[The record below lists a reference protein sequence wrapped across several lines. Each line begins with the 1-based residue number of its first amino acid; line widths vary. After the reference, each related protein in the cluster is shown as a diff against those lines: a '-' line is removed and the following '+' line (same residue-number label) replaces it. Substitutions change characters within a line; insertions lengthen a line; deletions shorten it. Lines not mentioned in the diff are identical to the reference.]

1 MATLQSPGVSVSI
14 IDQSNYASTG
24 PGTVPFILL
33 ATGENK
39 TSTAGGI
46 AAYTTASTAGQ
57 VQLINSQKELLQNY
71 GLPSFPVDGSG
82 NRIYGSELAEY
93 GLMAA
98 HSVLGLTNSA
108 YILRADVNLAQLKG
122 SASRPYGNPNGGSI
136 YNETSTTEYGIFAW
150 NAGTQEFIHVMP
162 TIITDANATTA
173 LVPNSSTPAKSFGNI
188 GDYAVV
194 ATDVKNP
201 VYVKAYDNSWNPVG
215 TADWIAKTP
224 TVVGSNVIT
233 NTLTPGTTFRINTV
247 EIAIPPAGAGFTN
260 PILSDVVAAINS
272 AIANVNNATSLM
284 GLNAA
289 AINGKLALFATR
301 AANSTGVLQVI
312 NQVQQQ
318 PDGAIALA
326 AGQGTALA
334 DLGFTAGTYNG
345 PLFVA
350 QPHYNVPA
358 WKTTDVGTIAGA
370 QAVLGTGA
378 STGSITSIFVTNQG
392 SGYSTAPTVQIGTP
406 WAANAAVILNQDIV
420 TPDGLHYKVTTAG
433 LLAGTAPTAPGTG
446 RTVTNGSAVLT
457 QLGTAAQ
464 AIATVSNGSIS
475 SITVINPGSGY
486 TTSPAITFAN
496 PSGQT
501 SRPSD
506 SVWLKTTAV
515 NQGANFSIYN
525 YNSTSDTYDAMTANV
540 VSGDDAAAIKML
552 DPAQGG
558 LGIPRGTLYVQTN
571 FGTSVTGQLNYRIM
585 QRIAQGATVIT
596 GLTTN
601 PVFTAGDS
609 FYVAVSQ
616 TGVAAYTTYAQ
627 VIMVATTTGQTGAAM
642 FAQQVNAANIPNLVA
657 SVTASNQV
665 VLTHKTGGVIKL
677 YNGVNTPLTT
687 AGIVYSNS
695 PNAVNTNYV
704 LPSDFEA
711 NTIVGT
717 NFAYAPAFHLY
728 QQNTQP
734 ITAPA
739 DGTRWFAETPIEVD
753 IMINDGSHWRGYHS
767 SKYTR
772 DSRGF
777 NLQNT
782 DPNGIIISS
791 TQPTTKSDGHSL
803 LSYGDLW
810 LDTSDLEN
818 YPVISRWQNV
828 LGTDKWVSIDVSN
841 STSSEGMLFAD
852 ARWDMNGTAHPALDA
867 KPAITDLMT
876 SDYVDLDAPD
886 PTLYP
891 RGILL
896 FNTRR
901 STYNVKE
908 YHSAAFTH
916 ATYPLMPLPAVSAT
930 WHTVSGKKVNNVP
943 YFGRRAQRNVIVSA
957 LKQAVDINADI
968 REDQRFFNL
977 LVCPGYPELTSN
989 LVTLN
994 NDRRNTGFIL
1004 ADTPMG
1010 LASDSTSV
1018 QNYITNVIGVND
1030 TTEDGLMNEDSYTG
1044 VFYPGAAITNALDGV
1059 GQVVVPMT
1067 HAILRMVVKSDQNS
1081 YQWFAPAGS
1090 TRGTIDNV
1098 SGIGYVDRMTG
1109 KFYKIGTG
1117 QALRDLLY
1125 VNRVNPVSVFP
1136 SVGILNYGNHTRQAN
1151 ATALDRINVARLINY
1166 IRYQLEILTKP
1177 LVFEPNDKITR
1188 NEAKQAIESLMN
1200 SLVARRGLYDYLVVC
1215 DETNNTPASIDRNE
1229 LHIDIAIEP
1238 AKAVEFIY
1246 IPVRILNTGAIKG
1259 TNVNSNGLSN
1269 ITPSVAL
1276 Q

>member
-33 ATGENK
+33 ATGQNK

-57 VQLINSQKELLQNY
+57 VQLVSSQKELLQNY

-108 YILRADVNLAQLKG
+108 YILRADVNLTQLKG

-136 YNETSTTEYGIFAW
+136 FNDTSTTEYGIFGW
-150 NAGTQEFIHVMP
+150 NRGTQEFYHITP
-162 TIITDANATTA
+162 TIITDANASTA
-173 LVPNSSTPAKSFGNI
+173 LVAGTSTPATSFGNV
-188 GDYAVV
+188 GDYVVV

-201 VYVKAYDNSWNPVG
+201 VYVKAYDNSWNNVG
-215 TADWIAKTP
+215 TAAWIAKTP
-224 TVVGSNVIT
+224 TVVGANVIT
-233 NTLTPGTTFRINTV
+233 STTLTAATTFKINTY
-247 EIAIPPAGAGFTN
+247 EITVPNPIGLATN
-260 PILSDVVAAINS
+260 PTLDQLVATINAAVAANPTI
-272 AIANVNNATSLM
+272 LM
-284 GLNAA
+284 GVHAA
-289 AINGKLALFATR
+289 NINGKLALFATR
-301 AANSTGVLQVI
+301 VANSTGTLVPVLGVTPP
-312 NQVQQQ
+312 

-326 AGQGTALA
+326 VGTGTALA
-334 DLGFTAGTYNG
+334 DLGFTAGVYNG

-358 WKTTDVGTIAGA
+358 WKTSDVGTIAGS

-378 STGSITSIFVTNQG
+378 NTGSITSVFITNPG
-392 SGYSTAPTVQIGTP
+392 SGYSSTPAVQIGTP
-406 WAANAAVILNQDIV
+406 WAANAPVILNQDIV
-420 TPDGLHYKVTTAG
+420 TPDGLHYRVSSAG
-433 LLAGTAPTAPGTG
+433 LLGATAPTAPGTG
-446 RTVTNGSAVLT
+446 LTVTNGSAVLT

-464 AIATVSNGSIS
+464 AVATVANGSITS
-475 SITVINPGSGY
+475 VTVTNPGSGY
-486 TTSPAITFAN
+486 ISSPTVTFASPAGI
-496 PSGQT
+496 T
-501 SRPSD
+501 SRPTD

-525 YNSTSDTYDAMTANV
+525 YNSTSDTYDSLTAAV
-540 VSGDDAAAIKML
+540 VVGDDASAIKAL

-558 LGIPRGTLYVQTN
+558 LGIPRGTIYVQTN
-571 FGTSVTGQLNYRIM
+571 FGSSITGQLNYRIM
-585 QRIAQGATVIT
+585 QRIVQGATVVT

-601 PVFTAGDS
+601 PTFVPGDS
-609 FYVAVSQ
+609 FYVSVSQ
-616 TGVAAYTTYAQ
+616 TGVASYTTPVQ
-627 VIMVATTTGQTGAAM
+627 IIMVATTTGQSSVAM

-657 SVTASNQV
+657 SVTGSNQI
-665 VLTHKTGGVIKL
+665 VLTHKTGGVIKM

-687 AGIVYSNS
+687 AGIVYSSS
-695 PNAVNTNYV
+695 PNAVNTGYV
-704 LPSDFEA
+704 LPSDFDA
-711 NTIVGT
+711 NTLIGT
-717 NFAYAPAFHLY
+717 NFAYAPAFNLY

-734 ITAPA
+734 ITAPV

-767 SKYTR
+767 SKYTT

-782 DPNGIIISS
+782 DVNGIIISS
-791 TQPTTKSDGHSL
+791 TMPTTKSDGHSL

-818 YPVISRWQNV
+818 YPLISRWQNV

-841 STSSEGMLFAD
+841 STSSDGMLFAD
-852 ARWDMNGTAHPALDA
+852 VRWDMDGTTDPALDA
-867 KPAITDLMT
+867 KPAITDLLT

-908 YHSAAFTH
+908 YQSATFTH
-916 ATYPLMPLPAVSAT
+916 ANYPLMPLPAISAT
-930 WHTVSGKKVNNVP
+930 WHTVSGKKTNNVP

-957 LKQAVDINADI
+957 MKQVVDNNADI

-989 LVTLN
+989 LITLN

-1018 QNYITNVIGVND
+1018 QNYITNVVGVND
-1030 TTEDGLMNEDSYTG
+1030 TSEDGLMNEDSYTA

-1098 SGIGYVDRMTG
+1098 SGIGYVDRLTG

-1117 QALRDLLY
+1117 QSLRDLLY

-1200 SLVARRGLYDYLVVC
+1200 SLVAHRGLYDYLVVC

>member
-33 ATGENK
+33 ATGQNK
-39 TSTAGGI
+39 TSSAGGV

-57 VQLINSQKELLQNY
+57 VHLVTSQKELLQNY

-108 YILRADVNLAQLKG
+108 YILRADVNLTQLKG

-136 YNETSTTEYGIFAW
+136 YNDTNTTQYGIFTW
-150 NAGTQEFIHVMP
+150 NSGTQEFYHVTP
-162 TIITDANATTA
+162 TVITDANAATA
-173 LVPNSSTPAKSFGNI
+173 LVAGTSTPATSFGNV

-201 VYVKAYDNSWNPVG
+201 VYAKAYDNTWNNVG
-215 TADWIAKTP
+215 TSAWIAKTA
-224 TVVGSNVIT
+224 TVTGANVIT
-233 NTLTPGTTFRINTV
+233 STTLTAATTFKINTYTITV
-247 EIAIPPAGAGFTN
+247 PSPIGLATN
-260 PILSDVVAAINS
+260 PTLDQLVATINAQVAANPTILMGVR
-272 AIANVNNATSLM
+272 AANV
-284 GLNAA
+284 G
-289 AINGKLALFATR
+289 GKLALFATR
-301 AANSTGVLQVI
+301 VANSTGTLVPVNGI
-312 NQVQQQ
+312 TPP

-326 AGQGTALA
+326 IGTGTALA

-358 WKTTDVGTIAGA
+358 WKTSDVGTIAGA
-370 QAVLGTGA
+370 QAVLGSGA
-378 STGSITSIFVTNQG
+378 STGSITSVFMTNPG
-392 SGYSTAPTVQIGTP
+392 SGYATVPAVQIGTP
-406 WAANAAVILNQDIV
+406 WAANAPVMLNQDIV
-420 TPDGLHYKVTTAG
+420 DPSGLHYRVTTAG
-433 LLAGTAPTAPGTG
+433 LLGPTAPVAPGTG
-446 RTVTNGSAVLT
+446 LTVTNGSAVLT
-457 QLGTAAQ
+457 QQGTAAQ
-464 AIATVSNGSIS
+464 AIATVVNGSITGV
-475 SITVINPGSGY
+475 TVTNPGSGY
-486 TTSPAITFAN
+486 ISSPTITFAS
-496 PSGQT
+496 PAGQT
-501 SRPSD
+501 SRPTD
-506 SVWLKTTAV
+506 SVWLKTTPV
-515 NQGANFSIYN
+515 NQGANFDIYN
-525 YNSTSDTYDAMTANV
+525 YNSTSDTYDAMATSV
-540 VSGDDAAAIKML
+540 IVGDDADAIKAL

-558 LGIPRGTLYVQTN
+558 LGIPRGTIYVQAN
-571 FGTSVTGQLNYRIM
+571 FGTSTTGQLNYRVM
-585 QRIAQGATVIT
+585 QRIVQGATVIT

-601 PVFTAGDS
+601 PTFVAGDS
-609 FYVAVSQ
+609 FYVSVSQ
-616 TGVAAYTTYAQ
+616 IGIAAYTAPVQ
-627 VIMVATTTGQTGAAM
+627 IIMVATTTGQTSAAM
-642 FAQQVNAANIPNLVA
+642 FAQQVNAANVSNLVA
-657 SVTASNQV
+657 SVTGSNQV
-665 VLTHKTGGVIKL
+665 VLTHKTGGVIKM

-695 PNAVNTNYV
+695 PGAVNTTYV
-704 LPSDFEA
+704 LPSDFVT
-711 NTIVGT
+711 NTLIGT
-717 NFAYAPAFHLY
+717 NFAYAPAFTLY
-728 QQNTQP
+728 QQDTQP

-767 SKYTR
+767 SKYTT

-782 DPNGIIISS
+782 DVNGVIISS
-791 TQPTTKSDGHSL
+791 TTPTTKSDGHSL

-818 YPVISRWQNV
+818 YPLISRWQNV
-828 LGTDKWVSIDVSN
+828 LGTDRWVSIDVSN
-841 STSSEGMLFAD
+841 STSSDGMLFAD
-852 ARWDMNGTAHPALDA
+852 VRWDMNGTVDPALDA
-867 KPAITDLMT
+867 KPAITDLLT

-901 STYNVKE
+901 SSYNVKE
-908 YHSAAFTH
+908 YQSKTFTH
-916 ATYPLMPLPAVSAT
+916 VNYPLMPLPAISAT

-957 LKQAVDINADI
+957 MKEVIDMNSDI

-989 LVTLN
+989 LIVLN

-1010 LASDSTSV
+1010 LASDSTTV
-1018 QNYITNVIGVND
+1018 QNYITNAIGAND
-1030 TTEDGLMNEDSYTG
+1030 TSEDGLMNEDSYTA
-1044 VFYPGAAITNALDGV
+1044 VFYPGGAITNALDGV

-1081 YQWFAPAGS
+1081 YPWFAPAGS
-1090 TRGTIDNV
+1090 TRGVIDNV
-1098 SGIGYVDRMTG
+1098 SGIGYVDRLTG

-1117 QALRDLLY
+1117 QSLRDLLY
-1125 VNRVNPVSVFP
+1125 SNRVNPVSVFP

-1166 IRYQLEILTKP
+1166 IRYQLEVLTKP

-1259 TNVNSNGLSN
+1259 TNVNNNGLSN
-1269 ITPSVAL
+1269 TTPSVAL

>member
-33 ATGENK
+33 ATGQNK
-39 TSTAGGI
+39 TSSAGGI
-46 AAYTTASTAGQ
+46 AAYTTMSTAGQ
-57 VQLINSQKELLQNY
+57 VQLVTSQKELLQNY

-108 YILRADVNLAQLKG
+108 YILRADVNLSQLKG

-136 YNETSTTEYGIFAW
+136 FNDTATTEYGVFAW
-150 NAGTQEFIHVMP
+150 NSGTQEFYHVTP
-162 TIITDANATTA
+162 TVITSANAATA
-173 LVPNSSTPAKSFGNI
+173 LVRGTSNPARSFGNV
-188 GDYAVV
+188 GDYVVV
-194 ATDVKNP
+194 ATDIKNP
-201 VYVKAYDNSWNPVG
+201 VFVKAYDNTWNPVG

-224 TVVGSNVIT
+224 TVVGTNVVT
-233 NTLTPGTTFRINTV
+233 STTLTAATSIYINTV
-247 EIAIPPAGAGFTN
+247 EIIIPAPAGLATN
-260 PILSDVVAAINS
+260 PSLAQVVAAIN
-272 AIANVNNATSLM
+272 AAVALAGNANILM
-284 GLNAA
+284 GVRADV
-289 AINGKLALFATR
+289 IGGKLAIFATR
-301 AANSTGVLQVI
+301 VANSTGALVPVLGVTPP
-312 NQVQQQ
+312 
-318 PDGAIALA
+318 PDGAIAIA
-326 AGQGTALA
+326 KGAGTAIT
-334 DLGFTAGTYNG
+334 DLGLTAGTFNG
-345 PLFVA
+345 PLFVS

-370 QAVLGTGA
+370 QAVLGAGA
-378 STGSITSIFVTNQG
+378 NTGSIASVFITNPG
-392 SGYSTAPTVQIGTP
+392 SGYAAVPTVQIGTV
-406 WAANAAVILNQDIV
+406 WAANAPVILNQDIV
-420 TPDGLHYKVTTAG
+420 TPDGLHYRVSTAG
-433 LLAGTAPTAPGTG
+433 ILAATAPVAPGTG
-446 RTVTNGSAVLT
+446 LNVTNGSAVLT

-464 AIATVSNGSIS
+464 AIATVSNGSITGV
-475 SITVINPGSGY
+475 TVTNPGSGY
-486 TTSPAITFAN
+486 NSSPVVSFAT
-496 PSGQT
+496 PAGQT
-501 SRPSD
+501 SRPTD

-515 NQGANFSIYN
+515 NQGANYSIYN
-525 YNSTSDTYDAMTANV
+525 YNSISDTYDALTASVIVGN
-540 VSGDDAAAIKML
+540 AATAINAL

-558 LGIPRGTLYVQTN
+558 LGIPRGTVYVQTN
-571 FGTSVTGQLNYRIM
+571 FGTSATGQLNYRIM
-585 QRIAQGATVIT
+585 QRIVQGATVIT
-596 GLTTN
+596 GLNTN
-601 PVFTAGDS
+601 PTFTAGDS
-609 FYVAVSQ
+609 FWLSVSQ
-616 TGVAAYTTYAQ
+616 VGVASYTTPVQ
-627 VIMVATTTGQTGAAM
+627 IIMIAPTTGQSSVAM
-642 FAQQVNAANIPNLVA
+642 CAQQVNAANIPNLVA
-657 SVTASNQV
+657 SVTGSNQI
-665 VLTHKTGGVIKL
+665 VLTHKTGGEIRM
-677 YNGVNTPLTT
+677 YNGVNTPLNT
-687 AGIVYSNS
+687 AGIVYSSS
-695 PNAVNTNYV
+695 PGAVNTSYV
-704 LPSDFEA
+704 LPSDSSA
-711 NTIVGT
+711 TTIIGS
-717 NFAYAPAFHLY
+717 NFAYAPAFNLY
-728 QQNTQP
+728 QQDTQP
-734 ITAPA
+734 ITAPV
-739 DGTRWFAETPIEVD
+739 DGARWFAETPIEVD

-767 SKYTR
+767 SRYTT

-782 DPNGIIISS
+782 DINGIIISS
-791 TQPTTKSDGHSL
+791 TMPMTKSNGSSL

-818 YPVISRWQNV
+818 YPLISRWQNV

-841 STSSEGMLFAD
+841 STSSDGMLFAD
-852 ARWDMNGTAHPALDA
+852 VRWDMNGTVDPALDA
-867 KPAITDLMT
+867 KPAISDLLT

-901 STYNVKE
+901 SSYNVKE
-908 YHSAAFTH
+908 YQSAAFTH
-916 ATYPLMPLPAVSAT
+916 ANYPLMPLPAEAGT
-930 WHTVSGKKVNNVP
+930 WHTVSGKKTNNVP

-957 LKQAVDINADI
+957 MKEVIDMNSQI

-989 LVTLN
+989 LIVLN

-1010 LASDSTSV
+1010 LASDSTNV
-1018 QNYITNVIGVND
+1018 QNYITNVTGVND
-1030 TTEDGLMNEDSYTG
+1030 TSEDGLMNEDSYTA
-1044 VFYPGAAITNALDGV
+1044 VFYPGGAITNALDGV

-1081 YQWFAPAGS
+1081 YPWFAPAGS

-1098 SGIGYVDRMTG
+1098 SGIGYVDRLSG

-1117 QALRDLLY
+1117 QSLRDLLY
-1125 VNRVNPVSVFP
+1125 SNRVNPVSVFP
-1136 SVGILNYGNHTRQAN
+1136 SVGILNYGNRTRQSA
-1151 ATALDRINVARLINY
+1151 ATALDRINVARLVNY
-1166 IRYQLEILTKP
+1166 IRYQLEVLTKP

-1259 TNVNSNGLSN
+1259 TNINSNGLANS
-1269 ITPSVAL
+1269 
-1276 Q
+1276 